1 MHSKGNHQ
9 LKKKTTL
16 RMEIILATE
25 NTHREF
31 ISNTYKQL
39 VQLNNNTNSPNKK
52 SSKDLNAH
60 FPKEVRDGHKAHEKM
75 LSITSS

>member
-1 MHSKGNHQ
+1 MDK
-9 LKKKTTL
+9 
-16 RMEIILATE
+16 ILV
-25 NTHREF
+25 NGDTHREF

-39 VQLNNNTNSPNKK
+39 VQLNNNNNSPNKK

-60 FPKEVRDGHKAHEKM
+60 FPKEVIDGHKAHEKM

>member
-1 MHSKGNHQ
+1 
-9 LKKKTTL
+9 
-16 RMEIILATE
+16 MEIILAAE
-25 NTHREF
+25 DTHREF

-39 VQLNNNTNSPNKK
+39 VQLNNNNNSPNKK

-60 FPKEVRDGHKAHEKM
+60 FPKEVIDGHKAQEKM